1 MQYTNPKYTYRKDG
15 VFYFSKQVPSDVRS
29 YYSKQRI
36 VLCLR
41 TKSPSQAQQASK
53 AVLAKLEDYWL
64 KLRIKDLDVPAS
76 HLLNES
82 LSVTAG
88 MPTIEDALNL
98 YLDIKGVGRSE
109 LFFRAA
115 RRNVRYLVT
124 ALGVRSLDKYST
136 NDASKFREWLIKE
149 QKVGTSS
156 VGRVF
161 ASIKAITN
169 FAINELGLEIRNPF
183 SGVYI
188 PPSDAQKRHAISI
201 ENIRK
206 IQAECYQQDDELRHI
221 VALISDT
228 GMRLAEA
235 VGLHQDDLVLDADVP
250 YVQVHE
256 HVWRPLKTTTSHRVI
271 PLVGASLW
279 AAQRIKQNGSDY
291 AFPRYT
297 DGVKCNSNSASA
309 ALNKWIK
316 QVAGS
321 GNVIHGFRH
330 SFRDRLRAV
339 SAPVDMIDQLGGW
352 SLQSVGQ
359 GYGDGYSLKAMLQ
372 VIRRISANNTAC
384 LCTLLYR

>member
-15 VFYFSKQVPSDVRS
+15 VFYFSKQVPHDVRS

-36 VLCLR
+36 ILCLR

-76 HLLNES
+76 HLLHES

-98 YLDIKGVGRSE
+98 YLDTKGVGRSE
-109 LFFRAA
+109 LFFRVAK
-115 RRNVRYLVT
+115 RNVRYLVQ
-124 ALGVRSLDKYST
+124 ALGLRSLDKYST
-136 NDASKFREWLIKE
+136 TDASRLREWLLKE
-149 QKVGTSS
+149 QKISTSS
-156 VGRVF
+156 VARVF

-188 PPSDAQKRHAISI
+188 PPSDAQKRHAVSI

-206 IQAECYQQDDELRHI
+206 IQAECYQQNDELRHI

-250 YVQVHE
+250 YVQVRE
-256 HVWRPLKTTTSHRVI
+256 HAWRPLKTSTSQRVI

-279 AAQRIKQNGSDY
+279 AAQRMVLTTPS
-291 AFPRYT
+291 
-297 DGVKCNSNSASA
+297 
-309 ALNKWIK
+309 
-316 QVAGS
+316 
-321 GNVIHGFRH
+321 
-330 SFRDRLRAV
+330 
-339 SAPVDMIDQLGGW
+339 
-352 SLQSVGQ
+352 Q
-359 GYGDGYSLKAMLQ
+359 GIQM
-372 VIRRISANNTAC
+372 V
-384 LCTLLYR
+384 

>member
-124 ALGVRSLDKYST
+124 ALGLKTLDKYT
-136 NDASKFREWLIKE
+136 TTDASRLREWLLKE
-149 QKVGTSS
+149 QKISTSS
-156 VGRVF
+156 VARVF
-161 ASIKAITN
+161 ASIKAMTN

-250 YVQVHE
+250 YVQVRE
-256 HVWRPLKTTTSHRVI
+256 QAWRPLKTSTSHRVI

-297 DGVKCNSNSASA
+297 DGIKCNSNSASA

-316 QVAGS
+316 QVVGS

-339 SAPVDMIDQLGGW
+339 SAPIDMIDQLGGW

-359 GYGDGYSLKAMLQ
+359 GYGDGYDLKQVHKMMVSFSSQTDLMSL
-372 VIRRISANNTAC
+372 R
-384 LCTLLYR
+384 

>member
-41 TKSPSQAQQASK
+41 TKSSAQAQQASK

-98 YLDIKGVGRSE
+98 YLDLKGVGRGE

-115 RRNVRYLVT
+115 KRNVRYLVT
-124 ALGVRSLDKYST
+124 ALGLKTLDKYT
-136 NDASKFREWLIKE
+136 TTDASRFREWLLKE
-149 QKVGTSS
+149 QKISTSS
-156 VGRVF
+156 VARVF
-161 ASIKAITN
+161 ASIKAMTN
-169 FAINELGLEIRNPF
+169 FTINEFGLEIRNPF
-183 SGVYI
+183 AGVYI
-188 PPSDAQKRHAISI
+188 PPSDAQKRHSISLGDIKAIQS
-201 ENIRK
+201 
-206 IQAECYQQDDELRHI
+206 ECYKQDDELRHI

-228 GMRLAEA
+228 GMRLAET

-250 YVQVHE
+250 YVQVRE
-256 HVWRPLKTTTSHRVI
+256 HPWRSLKTSTSHRVI

-279 AAQRIKQNGSDY
+279 AAQRIKQNGSEY
-291 AFPRYT
+291 CFPRYT
-297 DGVKCNSNSASA
+297 DGIKCNSNSASA

-321 GNVIHGFRH
+321 SNVIHGFRH
-330 SFRDRLRAV
+330 SFRDRLRAA
-339 SAPVDMIDQLGGW
+339 SAPIDMIDQLGGW

-359 GYGDGYSLKAMLQ
+359 GYGDGYLPIALYQ
-372 VIRRISANNTAC
+372 VMVNLTE
-384 LCTLLYR
+384 L

>member
-1 MQYTNPKYTYRKDG
+1 M
-15 VFYFSKQVPSDVRS
+15 
-29 YYSKQRI
+29 
-36 VLCLR
+36 
-41 TKSPSQAQQASK
+41 
-53 AVLAKLEDYWL
+53 
-64 KLRIKDLDVPAS
+64 
-76 HLLNES
+76 
-82 LSVTAG
+82 
-88 MPTIEDALNL
+88 
-98 YLDIKGVGRSE
+98 
-109 LFFRAA
+109 FFRAA
-115 RRNVRYLVT
+115 KRNARYLVT
-124 ALGVRSLDKYST
+124 ALGVRSLDKCST

-250 YVQVHE
+250 YVKVRE
-256 HVWRPLKTTTSHRVI
+256 HAWRPLKTSTSHRVI

-339 SAPVDMIDQLGGW
+339 SAPIDMIDQLGGW

-359 GYGDGYSLKAMLQ
+359 GYGDGYDLKQVHKMMVSFSSQTDLMSL
-372 VIRRISANNTAC
+372 R
-384 LCTLLYR
+384 

>member
-36 VLCLR
+36 ILCLR

-124 ALGVRSLDKYST
+124 ALGLKTLDKYT
-136 NDASKFREWLIKE
+136 TTDASRLREWLLKE
-149 QKVGTSS
+149 QKISTSS
-156 VGRVF
+156 VARVF
-161 ASIKAITN
+161 ASIKAMTN

-250 YVQVHE
+250 YVQVRE
-256 HVWRPLKTTTSHRVI
+256 QAWRPLKTSTSHRVI

-297 DGVKCNSNSASA
+297 DGIKCNSNSASA

-316 QVAGS
+316 QVVGS

-339 SAPVDMIDQLGGW
+339 SAPIDMIDQLGGW

-359 GYGDGYSLKAMLQ
+359 GYGDGYDLKQVHKMMVSFSSQTDLMSL
-372 VIRRISANNTAC
+372 R
-384 LCTLLYR
+384 